1 VIRELVVLTHMFP
14 RWLTDFGNVI
24 TFLGRQG
31 YSFQIHTNPPSG
43 LPFRNWDDPSYY
55 ADYQARLPHGTKVR
69 YLPYRRG
76 SISPLGLLKM
86 ARRAV
91 DLGRANPD
99 ALFMFWS
106 MVIIISMGLPLRL
119 MNRKCL
125 FMVTGLGSVLGDRT
139 AKFRL
144 YRVIVLAFYR
154 FLFSGR
160 NSRVLTHNHEDK
172 DFLVRRTGIDPA
184 KVVVTPGCG
193 VDPRVFPFF
202 EDLPKNDPPVIYV
215 PTRLVAQKG
224 VLEAG
229 EASRLLNERGIAHEM
244 WFTGGFEPFYSSIS
258 ISREQME
265 QMERRSGSIR
275 FLGYVD
281 SGVPLLENCDIL
293 CYPTYYPEGVPTALL
308 EAASCGRPAVTTDNV
323 GCRDISIHEETALVV
338 PPRDPVALADA
349 LERMIKD
356 PELQERVRRN
366 AHARFLAGFT
376 KDICLERTLDAFESM
391 GVTFEGEQTSEDIR
405 LMPATA

>member
-1 VIRELVVLTHMFP
+1 VSRDLVVLTHMFP
-14 RWLTDFGNVI
+14 RWLTDFGNVV
-24 TFLGRQG
+24 TYLDRED
-31 YSFQIHTNPPSG
+31 YRFQFHTSPPSG
-43 LPFRNWDDPSYY
+43 LPFRTWDDPTYY
-55 ADYQARLPHGTKVR
+55 ADYKARLPRGTTVS

-76 SISPLGLLKM
+76 SISPVGLIRM
-86 ARRAV
+86 AKRAF
-91 DLGRANPD
+91 DLGKASPD
-99 ALFMFWS
+99 GLFMFWS
-106 MVIIISMGLPLRL
+106 MVLIISMGLPLRL

-139 AKFRL
+139 SKFRL
-144 YRVIVLAFYR
+144 YRAIVLVFYR

-160 NSRVLTHNHEDK
+160 NSRVLTHNQEDK
-172 DFLVRRTGIDPA
+172 DFLVRRTGVRPD

-193 VDPRVFPFF
+193 VDPRFFPFF
-202 EDLPKNDPPVIYV
+202 EELPKNEPPIIYV
-215 PTRLVAQKG
+215 PTRLVKQKG

-229 EASRLLNERGIAHEM
+229 EASRLLNERGIAHQM

-258 ISREQME
+258 ISQEE
-265 QMERRSGSIR
+265 MERMTSGSASIK

-281 SGVPLLENCDIL
+281 SVVPLLKECDIV

-338 PPRDPVALADA
+338 PPRDAVALADA
-349 LERMIKD
+349 LERMIGD
-356 PELQERVRRN
+356 PALQERLRRN
-366 AHARFLAGFT
+366 AHARFSAGFT

-391 GVTFEGEQTSEDIR
+391 GVAFEGEQSSEDIR
-405 LMPATA
+405 LMPAAA